1 MKSLEYHFF
10 KWTSS
15 VSFLL
20 FWVFYKFYY
29 KLCKNVR
36 PVSGAGIWTHE
47 LWNISLLPKTARPG
61 LPPTVCLQKWDMKW
75 TKIDENEAGLV
86 ICKRHSTHTSILRL
100 RNDSLRETIGGIY
113 RWARSSNGTLWKWF
127 RLKLRGRY
135 FMKDVWK
142 SYFIE
147 IYFHRR
153 HRARITTS
161 WMPFQQT

>member
-1 MKSLEYHFF
+1 MGQPRPLYRLFSVFQTNNTIFTTNQCEKCL
-10 KWTSS
+10 SS
-15 VSFLL
+15 VWQWDS
-20 FWVFYKFYY
+20 
-29 KLCKNVR
+29 NPR
-36 PVSGAGIWTHE
+36 PFEHE
-47 LWNISLLPKTARPG
+47 SSPIITRPG